1 MRHLSPQLI
10 ETMLHRES
18 RGDLQ
23 PGAEPFD
30 YFVPYLYMRPDSKDE
45 VRELFHSFVFI
56 SASPERLRSIV
67 ESEWNVRARLH
78 LRYYRDHS
86 GNPIAISDEEYRQLR
101 ATIQNRQLK
110 VFFGKPVEP
119 LGEMAVGDRVTLLI
133 DDWRGRQGKIERI
146 RLKKGRVSMTVAVNI
161 LGRTKSV
168 NFEDLHDGDVI
179 FSDHDTEQL
188 LTGSLISNIE
198 GPIATILDHY
208 FRKDNAP
215 LMRRDFPLLN
225 RYFSYAN
232 IQIDDQDDLR
242 RFTSLMLMCAVMLR
256 ESALIER
263 YQSLLTEWLSSPS
276 GSSSAVLAP
285 SSSAP
290 ESSSTV
296 LAPSSDTDAYIMLAL
311 FVATRNPHYRDA
323 VKSYRKTHPTC
334 SPIIGTFINKIR
346 DVPTHRPR

>member
-1 MRHLSPQLI
+1 MHEQTDKNPASSRQWHVMRHLSPQQI
-10 ETMLHRES
+10 ETMLHRER

-23 PGAEPFD
+23 LGAEPFD
-30 YFVPYLYMRPDSKDE
+30 YFVPYLYMRPDSTDE
-45 VRELFHSFVFI
+45 VRELFHHFVFI

-78 LRYYRDHS
+78 LRYYRDRS
-86 GNPIAISDEEYRQLR
+86 GNAITISEEEYRQLR
-101 ATIQNRQLK
+101 ATILNRQLK

-146 RLKKGRVSMTVAVNI
+146 RLKKGRVAMTVAVNI

-198 GPIATILDHY
+198 APIATILEHY
-208 FRKDNAP
+208 FRKDNAS

-225 RYFSYAN
+225 RYFSYAS

-242 RFTSLMLMCAVMLR
+242 RFTSLMFMCAVMLN
-256 ESALIER
+256 EPAFVER
-263 YQSLLTEWLSSPS
+263 YQPLLSEWLGTSYSP
-276 GSSSAVLAP
+276 GTDA
-285 SSSAP
+285 
-290 ESSSTV
+290 
-296 LAPSSDTDAYIMLAL
+296 DAYIMLAL
-311 FVATRNPHYRDA
+311 FVATRNPRYRDA
-323 VKSYRKTHPTC
+323 VKSYRKTHPDC

-346 DVPTHRPR
+346 DVPTRRER